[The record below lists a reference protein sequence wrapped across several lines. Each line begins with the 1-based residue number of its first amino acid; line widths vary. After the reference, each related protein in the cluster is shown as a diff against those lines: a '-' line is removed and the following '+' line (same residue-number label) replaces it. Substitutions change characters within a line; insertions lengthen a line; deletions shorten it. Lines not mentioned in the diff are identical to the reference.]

1 MTNKDYSDIINL
13 PHHVSRRH
21 PQMPLESRAA
31 QFSPFAA
38 LTGYDAAIDETARET
53 EDMKELTEDRLL
65 MLDQKL
71 MLLRE
76 CISRRPKVTVTYFE
90 PDARKEGGA
99 YISRTGI
106 VKKIDDITHSL
117 TLESGEVIAAERIVA
132 LEGDVFAAF

>member
-1 MTNKDYSDIINL
+1 MPNNDYSDIINL

-21 PQMPLESRAA
+21 PQMSIENRAA

-53 EDMKELTEDRLL
+53 DDMKELTEDRLV

-76 CISRRPKVTVTYFE
+76 CISRRPVVTVRYFE

-117 TLESGEVIAAERIVA
+117 SLESGEIIPAERIAA
-132 LEGDVFAAF
+132 LEGEVFSAF